1 MASQIDIELEEATAQ
16 KRMSRAVFFRL
27 VAFIHPY
34 RRTFA
39 LNLLFTLL
47 ATISQLLGPKLIQ
60 IGIDRYLTDFQNV
73 GVAKRGILFVS
84 LIYLGNLLIGWSLG
98 GAGEERDPRGTG
110 CDERFAAGRL

>member
-27 VAFIHPY
+27 AAFIHPY

-47 ATISQLLGPKLIQ
+47 ATISH
-60 IGIDRYLTDFQNV
+60 
-73 GVAKRGILFVS
+73 
-84 LIYLGNLLIGWSLG
+84 G
-98 GAGEERDPRGTG
+98 GARNPVR
-110 CDERFAAGRL
+110 